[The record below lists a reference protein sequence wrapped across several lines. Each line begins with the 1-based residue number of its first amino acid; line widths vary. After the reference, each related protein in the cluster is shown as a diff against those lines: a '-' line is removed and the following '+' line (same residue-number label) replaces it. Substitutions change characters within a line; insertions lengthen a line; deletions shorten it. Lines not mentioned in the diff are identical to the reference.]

1 MHRLIFYIFFLCT
14 AASPLRA
21 QESEAVVP
29 DAATTASLVPAPETL
44 TAPLKQ
50 RLDVLEL
57 KDMDIND
64 VFKLISSK
72 TGLNIISGKN
82 VQGRVTIYLKD
93 VDVHDALHIILEAND
108 LAYVESRG
116 IVQIVAA
123 ADFER
128 QLGYKFGQTTVRKVI
143 ALKGMNAIDAAVLL
157 ANFKSTAGKVIADEQ
172 SNSLVIEELPGNL
185 KGMEDF
191 LSTID
196 ASTESRAYELM
207 FVQVDAISAR
217 IAEILTPKVGTIR
230 FDAQSNKMFVKD
242 TASRLKDVD
251 NLVHMLDVPRR
262 TQVFSLSYM
271 KAEDMIKAVTPLLTK
286 DIGHAEA
293 DAKSNKIVV
302 TDIAPK
308 IAEVARVIDALDKQ
322 EQEVL
327 IEARIVQV
335 TLTDKNKLGINWDA
349 LVSKWHNMRMTNN
362 FSLGDAVTPKGVLSI
377 GTIDNDQYSFVM
389 EALNASGKTRLLS
402 NPSIAVVNNQE
413 AKILVGTTK
422 PYVTTTTTTPA
433 SGPTSV
439 SESVTFIDVGVKLTV
454 TPTIHKDGYITMK
467 IKPEVSSAT
476 TTLVTSSKNEIPI
489 VDTSTVDTTIRVK
502 DGVTIVLGGLIKDER
517 AANTSQ
523 VPLLGNLP
531 LVGGAFRKKS
541 DLIEKTEIMVFLTPR
556 IISGDIQTKEVNPRL
571 IKDDKVYSSY
581 PLE

>member
-1 MHRLIFYIFFLCT
+1 MVNLFFTIFFLCIAVHPLLAQEGDAVPVEVVVP
-14 AASPLRA
+14 AAGTPSPL
-21 QESEAVVP
+21 S
-29 DAATTASLVPAPETL
+29 
-44 TAPLKQ
+44 KQ
-50 RLDVLEL
+50 MLDVLEL

-64 VFKLISSK
+64 VFKLISAK

-93 VDVHDALHIILEAND
+93 VEVHDALHIILESND

-116 IVQIVAA
+116 IVQIIPT

-128 QLGYKFGQTTVRKVI
+128 LFGYKFGQATVRKVI
-143 ALKGMNAIDAAVLL
+143 ALKGMNAIDAAILL

-172 SNSLVIEELPGNL
+172 SNSLIIEELPRNL
-185 KGMEDF
+185 ANIEDF
-191 LSTID
+191 LNSID
-196 ASTESRAYELM
+196 TPAETRSFELM
-207 FVQVDAISAR
+207 FVQADAISAR
-217 IAEILTPKVGTIR
+217 IAEILTPKIGTIR
-230 FDAQSNKMFVKD
+230 FDAQSNKIFVKD
-242 TASRLKDVD
+242 TAAKLKDVD
-251 NLVHMLDVPRR
+251 NLIHMLDVPRR
-262 TQVFSLSYM
+262 TQVFDLSYM
-271 KAEDMIKAVTPLLTK
+271 KAEDMIKSVTPLLTK

-308 IAEVARVIDALDKQ
+308 IMEITNVISALDKKEAQ
-322 EQEVL
+322 VL

-335 TLTDKNKLGINWDA
+335 SLTDKTKLGINWDA
-349 LVSKWHNMRMTNN
+349 VINKWHDLRMTNN

-476 TTLVTSSKNEIPI
+476 TTLITSSKNEIPI

-517 AANTSQ
+517 SANSSE
-523 VPLLGNLP
+523 VPILGKMP
-531 LVGGAFRKKS
+531 FVGGAFRQKS
-541 DLIEKTEIMVFLTPR
+541 DSIEKTEIMVFLTPR
-556 IISGDIQTKEVNPRL
+556 IITGDIQAKDVNPRL
-571 IKDDKVYSSY
+571 IKDDKVYSPY
-581 PLE
+581 PVE

>member
-1 MHRLIFYIFFLCT
+1 M
-14 AASPLRA
+14 
-21 QESEAVVP
+21 
-29 DAATTASLVPAPETL
+29 
-44 TAPLKQ
+44 
-50 RLDVLEL
+50 
-57 KDMDIND
+57 
-64 VFKLISSK
+64 
-72 TGLNIISGKN
+72 
-82 VQGRVTIYLKD
+82 
-93 VDVHDALHIILEAND
+93 
-108 LAYVESRG
+108 
-116 IVQIVAA
+116 
-123 ADFER
+123 
-128 QLGYKFGQTTVRKVI
+128 RKVI
-143 ALKGMNAIDAAVLL
+143 ALKGMNAIDAAILL

-172 SNSLVIEELPGNL
+172 SNSLIIEELPRNL
-185 KGMEDF
+185 ANIEDF
-191 LSTID
+191 LNSID
-196 ASTESRAYELM
+196 TPAETRSFELM
-207 FVQVDAISAR
+207 FVQADAISAR
-217 IAEILTPKVGTIR
+217 IAEILTPKIGTIR
-230 FDAQSNKMFVKD
+230 FDAQSNKIFVKD
-242 TASRLKDVD
+242 TAAKLKDVD
-251 NLVHMLDVPRR
+251 NLIHMLDVPRR
-262 TQVFSLSYM
+262 TQVFDLSYM
-271 KAEDMIKAVTPLLTK
+271 KAEDMIKSVTPLLTK

-308 IAEVARVIDALDKQ
+308 IMEITNVISALDKKEAQ
-322 EQEVL
+322 VL

-335 TLTDKNKLGINWDA
+335 SLTDKTKLGINWDA
-349 LVSKWHNMRMTNN
+349 VINKWHDLRMTNN

-476 TTLVTSSKNEIPI
+476 TTLITSSKNEIPI

-517 AANTSQ
+517 SANSSE
-523 VPLLGNLP
+523 VPILGKMP
-531 LVGGAFRKKS
+531 FVGGAFRQKS
-541 DLIEKTEIMVFLTPR
+541 DSIEKTEIMVFLTPR
-556 IISGDIQTKEVNPRL
+556 IITGDIQAKDVNPRL
-571 IKDDKVYSSY
+571 IKDDKVYSPY
-581 PLE
+581 PVE